1 MKQNKD
7 MKKGRIGAITSK
19 STNNTTT
26 VSNSNPS
33 LNSNNNDNTTSIHT
47 KVLPGNVK
55 GTFGYHLRVQG
66 GRGSRCLTSSTAT
79 GHSAPNSAGIRPKDN
94 GNGNGHGNSAARES
108 SRLARRVQIV
118 SKRAALTGKR
128 RVRIGI

>member
-1 MKQNKD
+1 MKQKD

-19 STNNTTT
+19 STNTTT

-33 LNSNNNDNTTSIHT
+33 FNSNNNDNTTSINT
-47 KVLPGNVK
+47 NVIPGKVK

-66 GRGSRCLTSSTAT
+66 GRGSRCQPSSTAT
-79 GHSAPNSAGIRPKDN
+79 GHSAPTSAGIRPRDN
-94 GNGNGHGNSAARES
+94 GNRNGHGNSAARES

>member
-7 MKKGRIGAITSK
+7 MKKGIIGAITSK
-19 STNNTTT
+19 STNTTA
-26 VSNSNPS
+26 VSNLNPS
-33 LNSNNNDNTTSIHT
+33 FNSNNNNNTTSIHT
-47 KVLPGNVK
+47 KVTPGKVK

-66 GRGSRCLTSSTAT
+66 GRGLRCLPSSTAT
-79 GHSAPNSAGIRPKDN
+79 GNSAATNGAATRSKD
-94 GNGNGHGNSAARES
+94 NGHGNSAARES

-128 RVRIGI
+128 RVRIEI